1 MGILDGL
8 MQAQSSGK
16 DTVKKVGIGF
26 SMFARVSDATE
37 YPSQVPVDVLEDGSN
52 ASDDIMNGPLTIKIS
67 GVVADIFVDA
77 KPNSSFSLMPD
88 YSKYGEVLEYIPQRR
103 SSSCKK

>member
-16 DTVKKVGIGF
+16 DTVKKVGIGGF

-52 ASDDIMNGPLTIKIS
+52 ASDDIINGPLTK
-67 GVVADIFVDA
+67 
-77 KPNSSFSLMPD
+77 KN
-88 YSKYGEVLEYIPQRR
+88 QRCCCR
-103 SSSCKK
+103 YFCRCETKLFF

>member
-16 DTVKKVGIGF
+16 DTVKKVGIGGF

-37 YPSQVPVDVLEDGSN
+37 YPSQVPVTFQS
-52 ASDDIMNGPLTIKIS
+52 
-67 GVVADIFVDA
+67 
-77 KPNSSFSLMPD
+77 
-88 YSKYGEVLEYIPQRR
+88 
-103 SSSCKK
+103 